1 MSEKSKNTT
10 TLNDLKLQDVQRYA
24 SIGQVTADL
33 LHEIS
38 NPLAILQLSLDD
50 LSDYMTDRR
59 LQDPYLK
66 SKIQKQY
73 ENLERISKIIRNMR
87 DYIKQ
92 DPYKIYHLDI
102 NDVILNCLNALNP
115 IFFKEKIEVIKE
127 LEPET
132 IKIAANSAKIH
143 QVFFNIITN
152 ARNSF
157 FDDQSSKII
166 SIITEKQL
174 NKIVI
179 TISDNGKGIKD
190 DELQSIS
197 TSFYIDKKN
206 KDHLGIGL
214 AVSHKIIQDLNGSI
228 EVDSGPDRGT
238 TVVITFPL
246 KNITSTNITNYE
258 KKDYFSG
265 INRKILV
272 VDDEID
278 MLKILKRYLAKLGFE
293 VDTAKDGNQGLDYLR
308 KNQYQYLISDLKM
321 PNMTGEELIRYG
333 KELNLL
339 DDTIV
344 LIITGGIWEGLDDNQ
359 VNSLRTMIDGQI
371 QKPFTKDEIL
381 NILRKFYY

>member
-1 MSEKSKNTT
+1 MSEKPKNTT
-10 TLNDLKLQDVQRYA
+10 ILNDLKLQDVQRYA

-50 LSDYMTDRR
+50 ISEYISDRR
-59 LQDPYLK
+59 LKDPYLH
-66 SKIQKQY
+66 SKIKKQY

-102 NDVILNCLNALNP
+102 NDVIQNCLNALNP
-115 IFFKEKIEVIKE
+115 IFFKEKIEVIKQLDTE
-127 LEPET
+127 SLE
-132 IKIAANSAKIH
+132 IAANSAKIH
-143 QVFFNIITN
+143 QVFFNILTN
-152 ARNSF
+152 ARHSF

-166 SIITEKQL
+166 SIISEKQL
-174 NKIVI
+174 NKII
-179 TISDNGKGIKD
+179 IIISDNGKGINEE
-190 DELQSIS
+190 ELNSIS

-228 EVDSGPDRGT
+228 EVESKTDEGT
-238 TVVITFPL
+238 TVQITFPL
-246 KNITSTNITNYE
+246 KNVTSSTITNYE

-272 VDDEID
+272 VDDEKD
-278 MLKILKRYLAKLGFE
+278 MLVILKRYLSKLGFE
-293 VDTAKDGNQGLDYLR
+293 VDVAKDGLEGFSYLK

-321 PNMTGEELIRYG
+321 PKMTGEELIRKG
-333 KELNLL
+333 KEANLL
-339 DDTIV
+339 NDTVV
-344 LIITGGIWEGLDDNQ
+344 LIITGGIWEGMDDNQ
-359 VNSLRTMIDGQI
+359 VNSLRTLIDGQI
-371 QKPFTKDEIL
+371 QKPFTKEEIL